1 MYQFLPTILFWTIFQ
16 YVKFLFFWPQI
27 LTFLT
32 SKKCKINLIDLIKEG
47 FNTKFLSQSIQRLYI
62 SHIKILVGIYCFAG
76 SLVSGK
82 ITFSK
87 YTYVSGNM
95 RFPILY
101 PTPHRIFPEIYVRF
115 RKYTISRFIPNI
127 YYTVHFCM
135 REPGG
140 PV

>member
-1 MYQFLPTILFWTIFQ
+1 M
-16 YVKFLFFWPQI
+16 
-27 LTFLT
+27 TFLT

-87 YTYVSGNM
+87 YTYVSGNI

-101 PTPHRIFPEIYVRF
+101 PTPNRIFPEIYVYF
-115 RKYTISRFIPNI
+115 RKYTYVSGNIRFPDLSPTYICQTQIRNLI
-127 YYTVHFCM
+127 ELRNSTSSYVTRYLVT
-135 REPGG
+135 
-140 PV
+140 